1 MPAISQTIIVRGVP
15 NGGYFVYVSH
25 WAGTECHLVC
35 VRNSVRLRG
44 GGTGGLVVPRVPR
57 RARGRAGPGPAIPGR
72 CGLRRCPSES
82 GGGAG
87 VGRTVRGAAGGRGPA
102 ARGRGGAGVGASRGA
117 GTERGGPGAVRRG
130 GGRAAVHR

>member
-1 MPAISQTIIVRGVP
+1 MPRAQIALICTWRTVAAIPWVLRQIGE
-15 NGGYFVYVSH
+15 YFVYFSH

-35 VRNSVRLRG
+35 VRNGVRLRG

-72 CGLRRCPSES
+72 RGLRRCPSKS

-87 VGRTVRGAAGGRGPA
+87 VGRTVRGAAGGRG
-102 ARGRGGAGVGASRGA
+102 
-117 GTERGGPGAVRRG
+117 
-130 GGRAAVHR
+130 